1 MEGSKIN
8 LQIKMIINLKN
19 KDTKTILILLIFL
32 YTASLNVSKFGIS
45 FFGGILSLISIF
57 YYFSK
62 NELLKENREIYN
74 FSFGIFILGIFF
86 QILSLGGIKSSLIFT
101 YKNYFL
107 ILLPF
112 FIFFIDKNNLTK
124 SIYKLLEISLFTG
137 ILKSYYNFYKIYNLK
152 YTEYIRVDSFFDI
165 MRWGIVLVMGL
176 LLILPRLSKKN
187 YFSWIVFLT
196 GIISLILN
204 NSRGPFLSLLLGIL
218 IYIIFSGKIKE
229 LLFGLVLVFI
239 LIFSISK
246 ISDNKIISL
255 ERYKTRVFTIKE
267 TKKNGSNAARIF
279 MWKENIKFMQNSFKG
294 NKQLFFFGTGL
305 KNRGE
310 IFKEYIEK
318 KEEYHNLSKHIKYGV
333 SMKDSHNAYLNV
345 LTETGFIYF
354 LFYYI
359 FLVWL
364 ILKIFINYLKTKNRY
379 ILSIFSAIVAFMFCG
394 IFYGY
399 AFAYEVFTF
408 YFILGL
414 GLIKNRGEDKNE
426 INIWS

>member
-1 MEGSKIN
+1 
-8 LQIKMIINLKN
+8 MIINSKN
-19 KDTKTILILLIFL
+19 KDTKTILTLLIFL
-32 YTASLNVSKFGIS
+32 YTASLNISKFGIS

-62 NELLKENREIYN
+62 DELSKEDKILYN
-74 FSFGIFILGIFF
+74 LSFGIFTLGIIF
-86 QILSLGGIKSSLIFT
+86 QLFSLGGIKSSLVFT

-107 ILLPF
+107 VLFPF
-112 FIFFIDKNNLTK
+112 LIFFIDKNKLSNLV
-124 SIYKLLEISLFTG
+124 YKLLEISLFIG
-137 ILKSYYNFYKIYNLK
+137 ILKSYHNFYKIYNLK

-165 MRWGIVLVMGL
+165 MRWGIVLVTGL

-187 YFSWIVFLT
+187 YFSWLVFLT

-204 NSRGPFLSLLLGIL
+204 NSRGPFLSLILGVL

-229 LLFGLVLVFI
+229 LLFSLVLVFI

-246 ISDNKIISL
+246 ISDNKVISL

-267 TKKNGSNAARIF
+267 TKKNSSNAARIF
-279 MWKENIKFMQNSFKG
+279 MWKENIKFMQDSFKE

-305 KNRGE
+305 KNREE

-318 KEEYHNLSKHIKYGV
+318 KEEYHNLPKNMKNAI

-359 FLVWL
+359 FLTWIV
-364 ILKIFINYLKTKNRY
+364 LKVFVNYFKTRNKC
-379 ILSIFSAIVAFMFCG
+379 ILSIFIAIVAFMFCG

-399 AFAYEVFTF
+399 AFTYETFTF

>member
-1 MEGSKIN
+1 MTVNS
-8 LQIKMIINLKN
+8 KN

-124 SIYKLLEISLFTG
+124 SIYKLLEISLFAG

-152 YTEYIRVDSFFDI
+152 YTENIRVDSFFDI
-165 MRWGIVLVMGL
+165 GRWGIVLVLGL
-176 LLILPRLSKKN
+176 LLILSRLSRKN

-196 GIISLILN
+196 GIVSLILN
-204 NSRGPFLSLLLGIL
+204 NSRGPFLSLILGVL
-218 IYIIFSGKIKE
+218 IYIIFSRKIKE
-229 LLFGLVLVFI
+229 LLFGLILVFI

-255 ERYKTRVFTIKE
+255 EKYKLRVSTIKE
-267 TKKNGSNAARIF
+267 TKKNSSNAARIF
-279 MWKENIKFMQNSFKG
+279 MWKENIKFIQDSFKG

-305 KNRGE
+305 KNREE
-310 IFKEYIEK
+310 IFKEYVEK
-318 KEEYHNLSKHIKYGV
+318 KEEYHSLPKNIKNV
-333 SMKDSHNAYLNV
+333 ISMKDSHNAYLNI
-345 LTETGFIYF
+345 LMETGLVYF
-354 LFYYI
+354 TMYYT
-359 FLVWL
+359 FLL
-364 ILKIFINYLKTKNRY
+364 YLSIKAFTNYIKIRDKHT
-379 ILSIFSAIVAFMFCG
+379 LSIFSAIVAFMFCG

-399 AFAYEVFTF
+399 AFTYETFIF

-426 INIWS
+426 VNIWS